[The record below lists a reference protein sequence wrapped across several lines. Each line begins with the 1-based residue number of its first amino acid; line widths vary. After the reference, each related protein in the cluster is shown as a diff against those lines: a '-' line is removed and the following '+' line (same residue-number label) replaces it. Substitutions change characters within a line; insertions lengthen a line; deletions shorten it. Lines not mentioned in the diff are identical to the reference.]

1 MKFKKSNI
9 LALNVLLLLCT
20 LACTQSIGVYKEHK
34 KLQATKV
41 FPKSDTVIIHL
52 GGNGNR
58 IDKTIE
64 LASANPDAVIV
75 VSTEGDPTTITNRL
89 DSAGVSRDRYIL
101 DFKAWDTLTN
111 FALTYDLI
119 KNKIGATRLL
129 VVTDKFHIE
138 RSMII
143 ATKIYYMTG
152 VRLEAHPYMGG
163 NLAYKEDLANKL
175 HDSLRGILWR
185 FTGLVFYYKPVYEQR
200 VAWFKADEETAKSI
214 LGADCT
220 CLNV

>member
-1 MKFKKSNI
+1 M
-9 LALNVLLLLCT
+9 
-20 LACTQSIGVYKEHK
+20 
-34 KLQATKV
+34 
-41 FPKSDTVIIHL
+41 
-52 GGNGNR
+52 
-58 IDKTIE
+58 
-64 LASANPDAVIV
+64 
-75 VSTEGDPTTITNRL
+75 
-89 DSAGVSRDRYIL
+89 

-119 KNKIGATRLL
+119 KNQIGAKRVL

-152 VRLEAHPYMGG
+152 VKVEAHPYMGG
-163 NLAYKEDLANKL
+163 DLARKEDLPNKL
-175 HDSLRGILWR
+175 GDGLRGILWR
-185 FTGLVFYYKPVYEQR
+185 FTGLVFYHKPVYEQR
-200 VAWFKADEETAKSI
+200 MAWFKADEETAKSI

>member
-1 MKFKKSNI
+1 M
-9 LALNVLLLLCT
+9 LPLLCT
-20 LACTQSIGVYKEHK
+20 LAFSQNIGVYSHQQ
-34 KLQATKV
+34 KLQTTKV

-52 GGNGNR
+52 GGNPNR

-64 LASANPDAVIV
+64 LAAANPDAVVV
-75 VSTEGDPTTITNRL
+75 VSTEGAPETVINRL
-89 DSAGVSRDRYIL
+89 DSAGVSRDRYIM

-119 KNKIGATRLL
+119 KNQIGAKRLL

-143 ATKIYYMTG
+143 ATKIYYLTG
-152 VRLEAHPYMGG
+152 VKLEAHPYMGG
-163 NLAYKEDLANKL
+163 NLAYKEDLPNKL
-175 HDSLRGILWR
+175 GDALRGILWR
-185 FTGLVFYYKPVYEQR
+185 FTGLVFYWKNVYEQR
-200 VAWFKADEETAKSI
+200 MSWFNQDNPERVTATSI

-220 CLNV
+220 CLVL